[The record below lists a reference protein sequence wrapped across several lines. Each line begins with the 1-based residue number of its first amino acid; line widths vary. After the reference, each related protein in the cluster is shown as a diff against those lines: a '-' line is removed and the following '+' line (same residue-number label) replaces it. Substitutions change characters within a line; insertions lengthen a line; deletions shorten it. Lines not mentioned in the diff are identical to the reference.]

1 MGRRRGREEARRGR
15 THLQG
20 AAQAG
25 PPLQPGPGFGRRQ
38 RCRQGQPDADPGTL
52 GGGRPQPTGQLP
64 PGAAPG
70 PRRGGH
76 AGRHRHRNHPV
87 LRPRRLCRRRRIRAW
102 KAGLRAVNDLTQAA
116 QNLNWLIT
124 NFVDRVPG
132 VAHTVVVSADGLL
145 LAVSDGFPRDR
156 ADQLAA
162 VASGLSSLTQG
173 AARIFE
179 GGAVTQTVVEMVRGF
194 LFVMAISDGSALAVL
209 ASSDCDM
216 GLIGYE
222 MALLVER
229 AGDVLTPAL
238 RAELQSSLPR

>member
-1 MGRRRGREEARRGR
+1 MN
-15 THLQG
+15 
-20 AAQAG
+20 
-25 PPLQPGPGFGRRQ
+25 
-38 RCRQGQPDADPGTL
+38 DP
-52 GGGRPQPTGQLP
+52 
-64 PGAAPG
+64 
-70 PRRGGH
+70 
-76 AGRHRHRNHPV
+76 N
-87 LRPRRLCRRRRIRAW
+87 
-102 KAGLRAVNDLTQAA
+102 LTQAA
-116 QNLNWLIT
+116 RNLNWLIT

-132 VAHTVVVSADGLL
+132 VAHTVVVSSDGLL

-179 GGAVTQTVVEMVRGF
+179 GGTVTQTVVEMVRGF

>member
-1 MGRRRGREEARRGR
+1 VSE
-15 THLQG
+15 LS
-20 AAQAG
+20 
-25 PPLQPGPGFGRRQ
+25 
-38 RCRQGQPDADPGTL
+38 
-52 GGGRPQPTGQLP
+52 
-64 PGAAPG
+64 
-70 PRRGGH
+70 
-76 AGRHRHRNHPV
+76 
-87 LRPRRLCRRRRIRAW
+87 
-102 KAGLRAVNDLTQAA
+102 QAA

-124 NFVDRVPG
+124 SFVDKVPG
-132 VAHTVVVSADGLL
+132 VAHTVVVSSDGLL
-145 LAVSDGFPRDR
+145 LAVSNGFPRDR

-179 GGAVTQTVVEMVRGF
+179 GGTVTQTVVEMVRGF
-194 LFVMAISDGSALAVL
+194 LFVMAISDGSVLAVL

-238 RAELQSSLPR
+238 RAELQSTLPR

>member
-1 MGRRRGREEARRGR
+1 
-15 THLQG
+15 
-20 AAQAG
+20 
-25 PPLQPGPGFGRRQ
+25 
-38 RCRQGQPDADPGTL
+38 
-52 GGGRPQPTGQLP
+52 
-64 PGAAPG
+64 
-70 PRRGGH
+70 
-76 AGRHRHRNHPV
+76 
-87 LRPRRLCRRRRIRAW
+87 
-102 KAGLRAVNDLTQAA
+102 VNDPNLTQAA
-116 QNLNWLIT
+116 RNLNWLIT

-132 VAHTVVVSADGLL
+132 VAHTVVVSSDGLL

-162 VASGLSSLTQG
+162 VASGLSSLTAG